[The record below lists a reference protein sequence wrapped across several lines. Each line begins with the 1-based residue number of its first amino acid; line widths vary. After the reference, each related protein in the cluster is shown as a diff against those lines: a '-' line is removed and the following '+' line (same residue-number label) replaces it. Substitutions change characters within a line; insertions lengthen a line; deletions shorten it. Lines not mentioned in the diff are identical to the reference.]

1 MTNSTSTTKITNKS
15 RFQTLL
21 TFAEVQAN
29 PDLVAFCEKQI
40 AAIENRKKSDKP
52 TARQLE
58 NDKFSAL
65 IAESMEVNALYS
77 IGDIIK
83 FVDFGTE
90 EAMTSQRLTP
100 MLNKMVDAGILIKE
114 VDKRKPYFKLA

>member
-1 MTNSTSTTKITNKS
+1 MTNTKITNKS

-40 AAIENRKKSDKP
+40 ASLENRKKSDKP

-58 NDKFSAL
+58 NDKFSTL
-65 IAESMEVNALYS
+65 IAESMEVNVLYS

-83 FVDFGTE
+83 SVDFGTTE
-90 EAMTSQRLTP
+90 TMTSQRLTP
-100 MLNKMVDAGILIKE
+100 MLNKMVDAGILVKE